1 MFPLP
6 EFPGLKR
13 SPATWLVTGVAGF
26 IGSHL
31 LEALLAHDQRV
42 IGLDNFATGRKENL
56 EDVKGRVTSGQ
67 WARFRF
73 IEGDIARLEVCQGA
87 CAGVDY
93 VLHQAAL
100 GSVPRSL
107 AEPVRAH
114 ESNVTGFLH
123 MLVAARD
130 QRVRRFVYASSSS
143 VYGDDPRL
151 PKQEEHVGQPLS
163 PYAATKRMN
172 ELYAE
177 VFARCYGLQCVGL
190 RYFNVFG
197 PRQDPAGPYAAVI
210 PQWIGALMANRPARI
225 YGDGTTSRDFCYVAN
240 AVQANLQAATTKL
253 DTPHEVVNVA
263 VNARTSLNDLFEMV
277 RVRLEPRHPRLRGCK
292 PVYVPFRPGDILH
305 SQADIGKA
313 VRLLGYHPTHTV
325 DQGLDLTVQ
334 WFADK
339 SARAASH
346 DRSADQN
353 AR

>member
-1 MFPLP
+1 MPPLP
-6 EFPGLKR
+6 EFPDLNR
-13 SPATWLVTGVAGF
+13 SPATWLLTGVAGF

-31 LEALLAHDQRV
+31 LETLLAHDQRV

-56 EDVKGRVTSGQ
+56 DDVKGRVTSEQ
-67 WARFRF
+67 WSRFRF
-73 IEGDIARLEVCQGA
+73 IEGDIAQPEVCQGA
-87 CAGVDY
+87 CAGVDF

-100 GSVPRSL
+100 GSVPRSI
-107 AEPVRAH
+107 AEPVRSH
-114 ESNVTGFLH
+114 DSNVTGFLH

-130 QRVRRFVYASSSS
+130 HQVRRFVYASSSS

-151 PKQEEHVGQPLS
+151 PKQEEHLGQPLS
-163 PYAATKRMN
+163 PYAATKRTN

-177 VFARCYGLQCVGL
+177 VFARCYGLSCVGL

-210 PQWIGALMANRPARI
+210 PQWISALIANRPARI

-240 AVQANLQAATTKL
+240 AVQANLRAATTRL
-253 DTPHEVVNVA
+253 EAPHDVFNVA
-263 VNARTSLNDLFEMV
+263 VNARTSLNDLFEMI

-292 PVYVPFRPGDILH
+292 PVCEPFRPGDILH
-305 SQADIGKA
+305 SQADIAKA
-313 VRLLGYHPTHTV
+313 LRLLGYRPTHTV

-339 SARAASH
+339 SAHVAPH
-346 DRSADQN
+346 HRSGDQN
-353 AR
+353 NR